1 MKSLRSRLLV
11 AIGLILMLTQGV
23 GIFWVWH
30 ESEELVE
37 LHVIKIL
44 AADELVNINFDSI
57 DDDIEERIEKEI
69 EEELWETVAALFLP
83 ASMTLALTIV
93 LIFIAI
99 SYLTR
104 PLRQLVQKI
113 ESKTPYNLSPLQVE
127 NASSEVVV
135 LEKSINRLLQRL
147 EQGLESERRFT
158 ADVAHELRT
167 PLAGLRLNLELMDG
181 AESVQAQSLIAR
193 IDQMMLSI
201 EQLLQL
207 ARAGQKLLKGDAQ
220 RFDFVQEVI
229 TPMQIEWEEGT
240 TPDCTIQW
248 EVPEKMEMVGD
259 SGLLYLLLRNLLEN
273 VRSHASESVCTIVRL
288 SEHADTVA
296 LEVID
301 EGAGVSEEKISLLT
315 QRFTRLDQSRKGH
328 GLGLNIVSRIVMAH
342 QGSLEIKNRDDRS
355 GLHVKVQ
362 LPQF

>member
-1 MKSLRSRLLV
+1 MKSLRGRLLV
-11 AIGLILMLTQGV
+11 AIGVILILTQSIS
-23 GIFWVWH
+23 IFCVWH
-30 ESEELVE
+30 ESEELIE
-37 LHVIKIL
+37 LHVTKIL
-44 AADELVNINFDSI
+44 AADDVSFDSI
-57 DDDIEERIEKEI
+57 DDIIQEEIV
-69 EEELWETVAALFLP
+69 ETMTALFLP
-83 ASMTLALTIV
+83 AAVTVALAMV
-93 LIFIAI
+93 LIFIAV

-113 ESKTPYNLSPLQVE
+113 ESKTPYNLSPLEVG
-127 NASSEVVV
+127 NASSEVLVV
-135 LEKSINRLLQRL
+135 EKSINQLLQRL
-147 EQGLESERRFT
+147 EQGLENERRFT

-167 PLAGLRLNLELMDG
+167 PLAGLRLNLELMEGTKD
-181 AESVQAQSLIAR
+181 VQAQSLIAR

-229 TPMQIEWEEGT
+229 TPMQMEWEEGIA
-240 TPDCTIQW
+240 PGCTIQW

-273 VRSHASESVCTIVRL
+273 VRSHASEGESVTVRL
-288 SEHADTVA
+288 FGQNDEVV
-296 LEVID
+296 LEVMD

-342 QGSLEIKNRDDRS
+342 QGSLEIKNRSDRS
-355 GLHVKVQ
+355 GLHVTVQ
-362 LPQF
+362 VPQF